1 MVKIVTFL
9 VPGKEGER
17 GPGALV
23 TLDENILGQPVFAIR
38 MFGEELQKFCDKV
51 GSMLDDAARGRREPG
66 RRRAQGPARRLRPGG
81 GRGGASLRTTRWSC

>member
-1 MVKIVTFL
+1 MMVKIGTFL
-9 VPGKEGER
+9 VPGKEEEH

-51 GSMLDDAARGRREPG
+51 GSMLETLPGAVASRDAAALRPCRPTARRWRP
-66 RRRAQGPARRLRPGG
+66 RRASSRATP
-81 GRGGASLRTTRWSC
+81 WSC